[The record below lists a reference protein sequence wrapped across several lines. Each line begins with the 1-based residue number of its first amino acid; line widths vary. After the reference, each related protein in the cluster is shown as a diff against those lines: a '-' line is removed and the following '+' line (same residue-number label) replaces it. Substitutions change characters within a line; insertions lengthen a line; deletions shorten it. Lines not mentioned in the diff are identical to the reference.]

1 MPPQGQTSPQ
11 QPTQPVQAPQQP
23 VSPRP
28 GQNTELLGKKIHNA
42 GQSVFLLGCLLAF
55 IGIIASLGL
64 DSIEEDARVKTA
76 AYLLM
81 FVVVSIYWIVA
92 GIQIKRNINNAQAA
106 LSTIRI
112 VLITSIVVSVVSI
125 IVSVIAG
132 NLGAGDFAIIL
143 TLYLLVAQSRIKQL
157 ANQ

>member
-1 MPPQGQTSPQ
+1 MPPQNSQNPQ
-11 QPTQPVQAPQQP
+11 QPAPQVQQQP
-23 VSPRP
+23 VPAP
-28 GQNTELLGKKIHNA
+28 APAQNSELLNKKIRNA

-64 DSIEEDARVKTA
+64 GSVEENARIKTA

-92 GIQIKRNINNAQAA
+92 GIQIKRNINNAQSA

-125 IVSVIAG
+125 IVSVIGG

-143 TLYLLVAQSRIKQL
+143 ALYLLVAQSRIKQL